1 MIIAVDGKGKKN
13 NMKIFSEI
21 IIIVVVIAIALSFSA
36 ITSFN
41 DTEYIVTVTD
51 KERVADGDTS
61 SYLVF
66 TEDEQGN
73 VVVFENTDNLLRGKW
88 DSSNIQG
95 QLKVGNTYRIVV
107 VGYRIPFLSMY
118 QNIIK
123 IEGVDNG

>member
-1 MIIAVDGKGKKN
+1 MKNSFFIELVIIL
-13 NMKIFSEI
+13 
-21 IIIVVVIAIALSFSA
+21 VVLAIGVSVSA

-51 KERVADGDTS
+51 KERVVDGESS

-73 VVVFENTDNLLRGKW
+73 VRVFENTDNLLRWKW
-88 DSSNIQG
+88 DSSNVQG
-95 QLKVGNTYRIVV
+95 QLKVGETYKLTV
-107 VGYRIPFLSMY
+107 VGYRVPFLSMY

-123 IEGVDNG
+123 IEGVPDDPTNH